1 MNGNQKENPEVKPL
15 DEDDMNFFDEDE
27 NNFDALDKCNRIHH
41 GYKHECPRCGS
52 IQTVA
57 SRYPYCTG
65 CNWDSLTDVL
75 EAHDEWAA

>member
-1 MNGNQKENPEVKPL
+1 MNGNLKEHLEATPL

-27 NNFDALDKCNRIHH
+27 YNFDALDKCNQINH

-57 SRYPYCTG
+57 SRYPYCAG